1 MRKIFIIDNKKALLT
16 TNNVESGNISQ
27 IHELNELEESA
38 INRMS
43 ADEDLF
49 AYCDENNKWS
59 FKISTYD
66 DMTEMF
72 DAISHLGMKMS
83 YMKVEIVI
91 QINKNIFY

>member
-1 MRKIFIIDNKKALLT
+1 VKQIKQKNMRKIFIIDNKKALLT

-27 IHELNELEESA
+27 IHELNELEETA

-72 DAISHLGMKMS
+72 DVISHLGMKMS
-83 YMKVEIVI
+83 YMKVEII
-91 QINKNIFY
+91 I